1 MKVLVVFEF
10 ENISDIE
17 SVEASA
23 VVQSITESCET
34 MQVGFDATNCW
45 VQEVFGEDSNQT
57 KDNKQIE
64 IDNLKAEL
72 KYFYGGGK

>member
-23 VVQSITESCET
+23 VLQSIAESCET
-34 MQVGFDATNCW
+34 MQVGFDATN
-45 VQEVFGEDSNQT
+45 
-57 KDNKQIE
+57 
-64 IDNLKAEL
+64 
-72 KYFYGGGK
+72 